1 MEFLTIHRTWTF
13 SFLIARNHF
22 FCVDLSLIWLFMQL
36 SWMNNFG
43 YWRTARGFFFFFSYV
58 IYFLQIL
65 KFALISFKSEVDFCK
80 MKWRSRCR
88 QLEYT
93 QAGRC
98 KTNRPTK
105 AFGAFTCLS
114 VWCLSAICKVLWGLS
129 LCLFIE

>member
-1 MEFLTIHRTWTF
+1 MEFLNIHRTWTF
-13 SFLIARNHF
+13 SFLISRNHF
-22 FCVDLSLIWLFMQL
+22 FSVDLSLIWLFIRLLNEKFWILTHYQ
-36 SWMNNFG
+36 
-43 YWRTARGFFFFFSYV
+43 RVFSYV

-80 MKWRSRCR
+80 MKWKSRCG

-98 KTNRPTK
+98 KANRPTK
-105 AFGAFTCLS
+105 AFGAFACLPVRCLS
-114 VWCLSAICKVLWGLS
+114 TICKMLWGLS